1 MITLEE
7 NQTFTIQVSYL
18 LRAAGCL
25 SMVYQGCSACH
36 TVMRTRVKDASL
48 NEDHRIIDFSDHTE
62 KGAFSAD
69 LQPRTGRIEMR
80 EKKKRKEGRK
90 NLPDNLQE
98 DR

>member
-1 MITLEE
+1 
-7 NQTFTIQVSYL
+7 
-18 LRAAGCL
+18 
-25 SMVYQGCSACH
+25 MVYQGCSACH

-80 EKKKRKEGRK
+80 EKKKRRKKKKERK
-90 NLPDNLQE
+90 EEKIFLTIFRRTDEGDWCDDHASPQA
-98 DR
+98 

>member
-1 MITLEE
+1 
-7 NQTFTIQVSYL
+7 
-18 LRAAGCL
+18 
-25 SMVYQGCSACH
+25 MVYQGCSACH

-80 EKKKRKEGRK
+80 KKKKKGRK
-90 NLPDNLQE
+90 KKSSRQSSGGQMRETGVMIMRHHKPRVE
-98 DR
+98 HPRS

>member
-1 MITLEE
+1 
-7 NQTFTIQVSYL
+7 
-18 LRAAGCL
+18 
-25 SMVYQGCSACH
+25 MVYQGCSACH

-80 EKKKRKEGRK
+80 EKKRRKKKRKEGRK